1 MAAVLPPTSCPNV
14 QCDESVVTMIP
25 GPPGAKGDTGAT
37 PSVTLASI
45 TPQTTA
51 GDLILFTTVPVRK
64 GVGTEG
70 QLLVVRTANSDKTAW
85 EGLATILGLTT
96 KGDILVRNDV
106 GSIVRLPVGANTT
119 VLTADST
126 VAEGVK
132 WGSSASSSTM
142 PPVTVVTTTPY
153 TATASDEVLLINM
166 AVASAVSIFLPNSA
180 AYKRYVIKDLKGD
193 AGTNNVTITPFAGQT
208 IDGAATLVLNVNN
221 AAVGIRYYLPSTRW
235 MDINV

>member
-1 MAAVLPPTSCPNV
+1 MASVLPPTSCPNV

-51 GDLILFTTVPVRK
+51 GDLIGYTTTPVRHAI
-64 GVGTEG
+64 GTEG
-70 QLLVVRTANSDKTAW
+70 QTLVTRLANANKLAW
-85 EGLATILGLTT
+85 ESFATALGLTT
-96 KGDILVRNDV
+96 KGDILVRNATTV
-106 GSIVRLPVGANTT
+106 TRLAVGANST

-126 VAEGVK
+126 TAEGVK
-132 WGSSASSSTM
+132 WGSATSSSTI
-142 PPVTVVTTTPY
+142 PPVTLVTTTPY

-180 AYKRYVIKDLKGD
+180 AYKRYIIKDLKGD
-193 AGTNNVTITPFAGQT
+193 ALTNNITITPFAGQT
-208 IDGAATLVLNVNN
+208 IDHNPTWVINVDDGEVL
-221 AAVGIRYYLPSTRW
+221 IRYYLPTTNW
-235 MDINV
+235 MSISV

>member
-1 MAAVLPPTSCPNV
+1 MASVLPPTSCPNV
-14 QCDESVVTMIP
+14 QCDASVVTMIP

-51 GDLILFTTVPVRK
+51 GDLIGYTTTPVRHAI
-64 GVGTEG
+64 GTEG
-70 QLLVVRTANSDKTAW
+70 QTLVARLANANKLAW
-85 EGLATILGLTT
+85 ESFATALGLTT
-96 KGDILVRNDV
+96 KGDILVRNATTV
-106 GSIVRLPVGANTT
+106 TRLAVGANNT

-132 WGSSASSSTM
+132 WGSATSSSTM

-193 AGTNNVTITPFAGQT
+193 AGTNNITITPFAGQT

-221 AAVGIRYYLPSTRW
+221 ASVVIRYYLPSTRW